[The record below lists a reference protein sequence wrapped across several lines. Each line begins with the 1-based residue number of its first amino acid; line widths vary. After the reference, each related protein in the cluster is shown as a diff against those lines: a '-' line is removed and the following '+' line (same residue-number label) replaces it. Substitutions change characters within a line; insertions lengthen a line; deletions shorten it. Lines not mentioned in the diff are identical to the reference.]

1 MTTGKLI
8 TRGFLI
14 LALAL
19 SSQVGLH
26 LVVPTAARWAANS
39 RLSPGDAALSTS
51 GTTYYVS
58 KTGSNGDGR
67 SWVTAWHELDQIDW
81 DVIQPGDTILLD
93 GGPTEMIYNTTMTV
107 GESGTSDAPI
117 TIKLASEPGRNGK
130 AVIDGGL
137 TYWPCQ
143 ATEPSPYNENHPP
156 GTRRYGIKLN
166 GQSWINID
174 GTKWGGIE
182 IRNHNLAGVDF
193 DKTNNN
199 IRLSNLHIHHNT
211 YAKTSDGPGISIT
224 GDNITLEKLEIH
236 HNGQDA
242 LQGGHL
248 TNFVLQ
254 DSYLHD
260 HYCSHPD
267 GIQLYHGTSYNLTI
281 RRNIFHD
288 FLQPIFLGARE
299 DDNINNVT
307 DVKVNYNV
315 IYNSAYGVV
324 SNDTTNRDWKV
335 YNNTIVDID
344 YEGIHLYASAG
355 GMEVRNNIV
364 YNSRF
369 LLRNGIQSNNLFYQ
383 VPNAP
388 SGNRSIEADPQ
399 FADKE
404 AGNYQ
409 LRASSPAIDRGIDVG
424 LTRDNLGN
432 VVPVGNGVDI
442 GAFEFG
448 AGPPGPTSTPTPSP
462 SPGPTSTSTPT
473 VPTPTP
479 TPSETC
485 VATGS
490 VSCSTSACG
499 MSNFGWVEE
508 GVLAR
513 SRQPSLDAFQCLR
526 DTYGIRAVVNLRAES
541 NAEEDTVAGLGMEYL
556 YLPIVDDTAP
566 TPEQV
571 QQFLDFVAEM
581 RAQGK
586 PVLAHCAGGRGR
598 VGTMAAMYRL
608 SRCSGVQE
616 SLEEALT
623 CGMKS
628 DCANGG
634 NGQIQAINNLAKTHG
649 KGEWWPEGFNC
660 PHDSPY
666 DYSGVVFPGE
676 SPTPTP
682 TPDPNAVRILVYES
696 PQAIARG
703 HTPRDATILQSISAI
718 NLNVTV
724 TRDLDPYISRLAD
737 YDILWLAWVAVSLDG
752 PDPDIVAHSAAL
764 RDYVQGGGRIWA
776 SANDNDGWQADW
788 LPVPVAVVDAGDHNS
803 IPTAAAG
810 SLFTTPNAIDP
821 DDLTLDESYVGW
833 DPQYAVLSYR
843 EDDTSLAD
851 FLQLDYGQGVYL
863 LTTVDTRYSDDDGV
877 NQRMF
882 ENGIAY
888 LLEGASQPT
897 PTPSPTGTPTPT
909 RIVIKKEAEE
919 GNIELPMTVAFDNA
933 ASNGK
938 YVHTPDGGQG
948 VTGQGWVDIT
958 VSLPCDDNYVVW
970 GRARGINSG
979 SNSFYVSVDGGTESL
994 WDIVEP
1000 PSALP
1005 PEGWTW
1011 DRVAD
1016 RDGADPVVYTLS
1028 AGDHAFRFRTR
1039 EDGSRLDVIEIT
1051 NDIGYVPSQHIIYLP
1066 TIFKNKNSSQHRSPH
1081 NPWLIWVGDEMPP
1094 LSEVWRLYLRR
1105 FRRFVVDHWY
1115 RLIKGDLLW
1124 TKPRFKTPEQG
1135 QDGSDLVTMAY
1146 WQLWLDPWSPIGPAS
1161 GGRSCLSSPQGG

>member
-1 MTTGKLI
+1 VDKGKLV
-8 TRGFLI
+8 TLGFLI

-19 SSQVGLH
+19 SSQIGPH
-26 LVVPTAARWAANS
+26 LVVPPAARGAADS

-51 GTTYYVS
+51 GITYYVS
-58 KTGSNGDGR
+58 KTGNNGDGR
-67 SWVTAWHELDQIDW
+67 SWATAWNELDQIDW
-81 DVIQPGDTILLD
+81 GVIQPGDTILLD
-93 GGPTEMIYNTTMTV
+93 GGPTEMIYSTTMTV
-107 GESGTSDAPI
+107 GKSGTSNAPI

-130 AVIDGGL
+130 VAIDGGL

-156 GTRRYGIKLN
+156 STRRYGIKLN
-166 GQSWINID
+166 GQSWVNID

-193 DKTNNN
+193 DRTNSN

-211 YAKTSDGPGISIT
+211 YARTPDGPGISIT
-224 GDNITLEKLEIH
+224 GDNITLEKLEINN
-236 HNGQDA
+236 NGQDA
-242 LQGGHL
+242 IQGGNL

-267 GIQLYHGTSYNLTI
+267 GIQLYYGTN
-281 RRNIFHD
+281 RNITIQRNRFHN

-324 SNDTTNRDWKV
+324 SNDATNRDWKV

-355 GMEVRNNIV
+355 GMEARNNII

-388 SGNRSIEADPQ
+388 SGNGSIEADPQ
-399 FADKE
+399 FVNKE

-409 LRASSPAIDRGIDVG
+409 LRTSSPAIDRGIDVG
-424 LTRDNLGN
+424 LTKDNLGN
-432 VVPVGNGVDI
+432 VVPAGNGVDI
-442 GAFEFG
+442 GAFEF
-448 AGPPGPTSTPTPSP
+448 PGN
-462 SPGPTSTSTPT
+462 
-473 VPTPTP
+473 
-479 TPSETC
+479 C

-490 VSCSTSACG
+490 ASCSTSACG

-508 GVLAR
+508 GILAR

-526 DTYGIRAVVNLRAES
+526 DTYGIRAVVNLRAEN
-541 NAEEDTVAGLGMEYL
+541 NAEEDAVRALGMEYL

-571 QQFLDFVAEM
+571 QQFLDFAAEM
-581 RAQGK
+581 RTQGK
-586 PVLAHCAGGRGR
+586 PILAHCASGRGR

-628 DCANGG
+628 DCTNGG

-666 DYSGVVFPGE
+666 DYSGVVFPSE
-676 SPTPTP
+676 SPTP
-682 TPDPNAVRILVYES
+682 TPDPNAVTILVYES

-703 HTPRDATILQSISAI
+703 YIPRDATILQSISAI
-718 NLNVTV
+718 NLDVTV
-724 TRDLDPYISRLAD
+724 TRDLDPYVLRLAD
-737 YDILWLAWVAVSLDG
+737 YDILWLAWVAVSLRD
-752 PDPDIVAHSAAL
+752 PDPDIAAHSAAL

-776 SANDNDGWQADW
+776 SANDNSGWQADW

-821 DDLTLDESYVGW
+821 DDLTLDESYASW
-833 DPQYAVLSYR
+833 DPQYDVLAYR
-843 EDDTSLAD
+843 EGETSLAD
-851 FLQLDYGQGVYL
+851 FLRLDHGQGIYL

-888 LLEGASQPT
+888 LLTEPYPWPRTYLPIVVKNYPPVPPTATPTLTATSTPTPVPPT
-897 PTPSPTGTPTPT
+897 PTPQPPYPY
-909 RIVIKKEAEE
+909 
-919 GNIELPMTVAFDNA
+919 PAF
-933 ASNGK
+933 S
-938 YVHTPDGGQG
+938 Y
-948 VTGQGWVDIT
+948 
-958 VSLPCDDNYVVW
+958 
-970 GRARGINSG
+970 
-979 SNSFYVSVDGGTESL
+979 
-994 WDIVEP
+994 
-1000 PSALP
+1000 
-1005 PEGWTW
+1005 
-1011 DRVAD
+1011 
-1016 RDGADPVVYTLS
+1016 
-1028 AGDHAFRFRTR
+1028 
-1039 EDGSRLDVIEIT
+1039 
-1051 NDIGYVPSQHIIYLP
+1051 
-1066 TIFKNKNSSQHRSPH
+1066 
-1081 NPWLIWVGDEMPP
+1081 
-1094 LSEVWRLYLRR
+1094 
-1105 FRRFVVDHWY
+1105 
-1115 RLIKGDLLW
+1115 
-1124 TKPRFKTPEQG
+1124 
-1135 QDGSDLVTMAY
+1135 
-1146 WQLWLDPWSPIGPAS
+1146 
-1161 GGRSCLSSPQGG
+1161 